1 MPAAPLEY
9 HALAMSQEPR
19 RSLPFQR
26 AAILVGVVAAL
37 FILGDLNR
45 RMEDARQMERDGR
58 ALSSQVA
65 GLEAEAVAL
74 QTQMAGVT
82 SEAVIE
88 SWAHSEGK
96 LVRDGEKLII
106 PIAPPGAPTPGL
118 PTPTPYPEPPSP
130 WLVWRELLFGD

>member
-1 MPAAPLEY
+1 
-9 HALAMSQEPR
+9 MSEDPR

-26 AAILVGVVAAL
+26 VAIIVGILAAL

-45 RMEDARQMERDGR
+45 RMEDARRMERDGR
-58 ALSSQVA
+58 ALASQVA
-65 GLEAEAVAL
+65 ALEAEAVAL
-74 QTQMAGVT
+74 QTQMAGVA

-96 LVRDGEKLII
+96 LVRDGERLII
-106 PIAPPGAPTPGL
+106 PIAPPGAPTPGA

>member
-1 MPAAPLEY
+1 MG
-9 HALAMSQEPR
+9 QEPR

-26 AAILVGVVAAL
+26 AAVIVGVVAAL

-45 RMEDARQMERDGR
+45 RMDDARQMERGAR
-58 ALSSQVA
+58 ALASQVA

-96 LVRDGEKLII
+96 LVRDGEKLIV
-106 PIAPPGAPTPGL
+106 PIAPPGAPTPGA
-118 PTPTPYPEPPSP
+118 PTPTPYPDPPSP
-130 WLVWRELLFGD
+130 WLVWSELLFGD

>member
-1 MPAAPLEY
+1 
-9 HALAMSQEPR
+9 MSQEPR

-26 AAILVGVVAAL
+26 VAIIVGVIAVL

-45 RMEDARQMERDGR
+45 RMEEARQMERDAG
-58 ALSSQVA
+58 ALASQVV
-65 GLEAEAVAL
+65 GLESEAVAL
-74 QTQMAGVT
+74 QTQMAGVA

-106 PIAPPGAPTPGL
+106 PIAPPGAPTPAA
-118 PTPTPYPEPPSP
+118 PMPTPYPDPPSP
-130 WLVWRELLFGD
+130 WLVWRELLFGN